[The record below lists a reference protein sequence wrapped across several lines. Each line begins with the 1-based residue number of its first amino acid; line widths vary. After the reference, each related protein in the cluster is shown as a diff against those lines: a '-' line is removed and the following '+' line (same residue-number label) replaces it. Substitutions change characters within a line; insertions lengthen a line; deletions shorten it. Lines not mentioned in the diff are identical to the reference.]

1 MKIITDDLPLK
12 PSQCPFHL
20 YYRIRPCWDEKA
32 ICKLKITN
40 STQLENSMGTLTGFN
55 ECEFCDLER
64 NQPCQH
70 LVLISD
76 IK

>member
-1 MKIITDDLPLK
+1 MKLVMGDLQLK

-64 NQPCQH
+64 KQPCQH
-70 LVLISD
+70 LLLISD

>member
-40 STQLENSMGTLTGFN
+40 STQLENSMGTLVGFN
-55 ECEFCDLER
+55 ECEFCDLEIK
-64 NQPCQH
+64 QPCQH